1 MKFDSKVVL
10 IFLYLS
16 NVHVSAF
23 ESLFLPPKSAA
34 QVKFKKIF
42 NTDQS
47 KIILNV
53 GTAGTGKTLFSCQE
67 AISSL
72 IKKEKNNIIITRP
85 CISVDNEQMGF
96 LPGDLNDKMDPWMR
110 PCMDYFKPFLGK
122 SGTLLKKIEICP
134 IAYMRGRTFDNSII
148 IVEEA
153 QNTTPV
159 QMKLI
164 LTRIGHNSKIIINGD
179 LTQSD
184 VSEMNG
190 LQDFMNRISLYY
202 ENEKSL
208 EKDGFHIIK
217 YEPEFTL
224 RNPIIKSVDAI
235 YA

>member
-1 MKFDSKVVL
+1 MKL
-10 IFLYLS
+10 IFKIFVIYSFLS
-16 NVHVSAF
+16 TIHTNAF

-67 AISSL
+67 AVSSL

-96 LPGDLNDKMDPWMR
+96 LPGDLNEKMDPWMR
-110 PCMDYFKPFLGK
+110 PCMDYFKPFLTK
-122 SGTLLKKIEICP
+122 TSGLVKKIEICP

-190 LQDFMNRISLYY
+190 LQDFMNRVSLYY
-202 ENEKSL
+202 ENEYSL
-208 EKDGFHIIK
+208 EKDGFYIIK

-224 RNPIIKSVDAI
+224 RNPIIKSLDAI